1 MKRSR
6 LIEIIREELKTILKE
21 ESTQYNFEGL
31 LQTDTTNESGRPQKD
46 ILSDI
51 RSLPGVTIVSAKDYP
66 LQGQEVFAFN
76 NPNYYSIVKVKVDP
90 HPYPSGFQNEDL
102 QQLLKDIRN
111 IKGVKNFKLNKPV
124 EKTTV

>member
-6 LIEIIREELKTILKE
+6 LIEIIREELQLVLKE

-31 LQTDTTNESGRPQKD
+31 LQTDTSVDTGRPQKD

-51 RSLPGVTIVSAKDYP
+51 RSLPGVTIVSSKDYVI
-66 LQGQEVFAFN
+66 QGQEVFAFN
-76 NPNYYSIVKVKVDP
+76 NPNYYAIVKVKIDP
-90 HPYPSGFQNEDL
+90 HPYPSGFQDEDL
-102 QQLLKDIRN
+102 QQLFRDIRA
-111 IKGVKNFKLNKPV
+111 IDGVKNFKLNKPV

>member
-6 LIEIIREELKTILKE
+6 LIEIIREELQLVLKE

-31 LQTDTTNESGRPQKD
+31 LQTDTSVETGRPQKD

-51 RSLPGVTIVSAKDYP
+51 RSLPGVTIVSSKDYP
-66 LQGQEVFAFN
+66 MQGQEVFAFN
-76 NPNYYSIVKVKVDP
+76 NPNYYSIVKVKIDP
-90 HPYPSGFQNEDL
+90 HPYPSGFQDEDL
-102 QQLLKDIRN
+102 QQLFRDIRA
-111 IKGVKNFKLNKPV
+111 IEGVKNFKLNKPV

>member
-6 LIEIIREELKTILKE
+6 LIEIIREELQLVLKE

-31 LQTDTTNESGRPQKD
+31 LQTDTSVDTGRPQKD

-51 RSLPGVTIVSAKDYP
+51 RSLPGVTIVSSKDYP
-66 LQGQEVFAFN
+66 MQGQEVFAFN
-76 NPNYYSIVKVKVDP
+76 NPNYYSIVKVKIDP
-90 HPYPSGFQNEDL
+90 HPYPSGFQDEDL
-102 QQLLKDIRN
+102 QQLLRDIRN
-111 IKGVKNFKLNKPV
+111 IEGVKNFKLNKPV

>member
-6 LIEIIREELKTILKE
+6 LIEIIREELQIVLKE

-31 LQTDTTNESGRPQKD
+31 LRTDTSTETGRPQKD

-66 LQGQEVFAFN
+66 MQGQEVFAFN
-76 NPNYYSIVKVKVDP
+76 NPNYYSTIKVKIDP
-90 HPYPSGFQNEDL
+90 HPYPSGFKDEDL
-102 QQLLKDIRN
+102 QQLLRDLRAID
-111 IKGVKNFKLNKPV
+111 GVKDFKLNKPL

>member
-1 MKRSR
+1 MKYSR
-6 LIEIIREELKTILKE
+6 LVEIIKEELQLVLKE

-31 LQTDTTNESGRPQKD
+31 LQTDTTTESGRPQKD

-51 RSLPGVTIVSAKDYP
+51 RSLPGITIVSAKDYP

-76 NPNYYSIVKVKVDP
+76 NPNYYSIVKVKIDP
-90 HPYPSGFQNEDL
+90 HPYPSGFQNKDL

>member
-1 MKRSR
+1 MKYSR
-6 LIEIIREELKTILKE
+6 LVEIIKEELQLVLKE

-31 LQTDTTNESGRPQKD
+31 LQTDTTTESGRPQKD

-51 RSLPGVTIVSAKDYP
+51 RSLPGITIVSAKDYP

-76 NPNYYSIVKVKVDP
+76 NPNYYSIVKVKIDP

>member
-6 LIEIIREELKTILKE
+6 LIEIIKEELQLVLKE

-31 LQTDTTNESGRPQKD
+31 LQTDTSVETGRPQKD

-51 RSLPGVTIVSAKDYP
+51 RSLPGVTIVSSKDYP
-66 LQGQEVFAFN
+66 MQGQEVFAFN
-76 NPNYYSIVKVKVDP
+76 NPNYYSIVKVKIDP
-90 HPYPSGFQNEDL
+90 HPYPSGFQDEDL
-102 QQLLKDIRN
+102 QQLFRDIRA
-111 IKGVKNFKLNKPV
+111 IEGVKNFKLNKPV